1 MIKYNQ
7 KGRSD
12 SERSFS
18 IFSLN
23 LYGFSIIHY
32 NNQYDMMFAVFE
44 SN

>member
-18 IFSLN
+18 NFFSESCM
-23 LYGFSIIHY
+23 GFSIIHY
-32 NNQYDMMFAVFE
+32 NNQYDMMFAVY
-44 SN
+44 